1 MAFEL
6 TQDYLELLIDAIESH
21 DDDFLRQAMDE
32 LYPAD
37 MAALLYELPT
47 DAYAQYIIAILEE
60 ETAAQVINNLTPN
73 WREDFLK
80 EFSTESLAR
89 FISYLDSDDAAD
101 ILNEQPTRT
110 KEEVLALLEDREK
123 ARYIIDL
130 LHYEEDT
137 AGGLMAKE
145 LVKANIKWTVSQAI
159 DEIRRQAEKV
169 EKVNS
174 VYVVDDNNALK
185 GRVSL
190 KRIVLSRATTKVAD
204 IYEDDIVSVDSHQS
218 AEEVADIMQRYDL
231 ESVPVVNV
239 NGRLLGRITIDDI
252 VDVITEQA
260 EQDRQAMTGL
270 SGDVEEDDTVWASVK
285 ARLPWQVIGMA
296 GGLLAAWLTDMI
308 GKPVLGAVGALAYFM
323 TLIAGT
329 GGNVGVQSSSV
340 ILQSLAN
347 PSVVE
352 QSVVRRLLKVF
363 SIGLLNGILLSAV
376 LFLVIYGA
384 TRDIKLSL
392 VVSVSILSVVLLAS
406 FMGTVTPLV
415 LDKFGVNPAVASG
428 PFITTANDLLGLT
441 VYFLTAKLLYS
452 L

>member
-1 MAFEL
+1 M
-6 TQDYLELLIDAIESH
+6 
-21 DDDFLRQAMDE
+21 
-32 LYPAD
+32 
-37 MAALLYELPT
+37 
-47 DAYAQYIIAILEE
+47 
-60 ETAAQVINNLTPN
+60 
-73 WREDFLK
+73 
-80 EFSTESLAR
+80 
-89 FISYLDSDDAAD
+89 
-101 ILNEQPTRT
+101 
-110 KEEVLALLEDREK
+110 
-123 ARYIIDL
+123 
-130 LHYEEDT
+130 
-137 AGGLMAKE
+137 
-145 LVKANIKWTVSQAI
+145 

-174 VYVVDDNNALK
+174 VYVVDDTNTLK

-190 KRIVLSRATTKVAD
+190 KKIVLARATTKVAD
-204 IYEDDIVSVDSHQS
+204 IYEEDIVAVDSHET
-218 AEEVADIMQRYDL
+218 AENVADIMRRYDL
-231 ESVPVVNV
+231 ETVPVVNV

-260 EQDRQAMTGL
+260 DQERQVIAGL
-270 SGDVEEDDTVWASVK
+270 SGDVEEDDSVWASVR
-285 ARLPWQVIGMA
+285 ARLPWQVIGMV

-352 QSVVRRLLKVF
+352 QRIGRRLLKVF
-363 SIGLLNGILLSAV
+363 TIGLLNGAMLSSV

-384 TRDIKLSL
+384 TRDARLAA
-392 VVSVSILSVVLLAS
+392 VVSSSIFSVVLLAS
-406 FMGTVTPLV
+406 FMGTVTPLL
-415 LDKFGVNPAVASG
+415 LDRFGANPAVASG

>member
-6 TQDYLELLIDAIESH
+6 TQDYLDLLIDAIEAH
-21 DDDFLRQAMDE
+21 DDEFLRQAMDE

-37 MAALLYELPT
+37 IAEVLYEFPT
-47 DAYAQYIIAILEE
+47 DAYAQYIIAILDE
-60 ETAAQVINNLTPN
+60 ETAAQVINHLAPA

-89 FISYLDSDDAAD
+89 FIAYLDSDDAAD

-145 LVKANIKWTVSQAI
+145 LVKANIKWTVSQAV

-169 EKVNS
+169 ERVNS
-174 VYVVDDNNALK
+174 VYVVDDNNVLK

-190 KRIVLSRATTKVAD
+190 KRIVLSRANTKVAD
-204 IYEDDIVSVDSHQS
+204 IYDDDIVSVDSHQS
-218 AEEVADIMQRYDL
+218 AEDVADIMQRYDL

-270 SGDVEEDDTVWASVK
+270 SGDVEEDDSVWASVK

-296 GGLLAAWLTDMI
+296 GGLLAAWLTGII
-308 GKPVLGAVGALAYFM
+308 GQPIIVSVAALANFT

-363 SIGLLNGILLSAV
+363 SVATLNGVLLAIVLLIV
-376 LFLVIYGA
+376 LFSTTGDL
-384 TRDIKLSL
+384 KLAL
-392 VVSVSILSVVLLAS
+392 VVSVSILAVVLLAS
-406 FMGTVTPLV
+406 FMGTVTPLA
-415 LDKFGVNPAVASG
+415 LDKFGVNPAMASG

-441 VYFLTAKLLYS
+441 VYFLMAKLLYS

>member
-6 TQDYLELLIDAIESH
+6 TQDYLDLLIDAIESH

-37 MAALLYELPT
+37 IAELLYEFPT
-47 DAYAQYIIAILEE
+47 DEYAQYIIAILDE

-80 EFSTESLAR
+80 AFSTESVAR

-110 KEEVLALLEDREK
+110 KEEVLALLKDREK

-145 LVKANIKWTVSQAI
+145 LVKANVKWTVAQAV

-174 VYVVDDNNALK
+174 VYVVDDNNVLK

-190 KRIVLSRATTKVAD
+190 KRIVLSRANTKVAD
-204 IYEDDIVSVDSHQS
+204 IYESDIVSVDSHQS
-218 AEEVADIMQRYDL
+218 AEEVADSMQRYDL

-296 GGLLAAWLTDMI
+296 GGLLAAWLTGII
-308 GKPVLGAVGALAYFM
+308 GQPVIVSIAALANFT

-363 SIGLLNGILLSAV
+363 SIGLLNGALLATV
-376 LFLVIYGA
+376 LFLVIYA
-384 TRDIKLSL
+384 TTLDIKLAM
-392 VVSVSILSVVLLAS
+392 VVSVTVLSVVLLAS

-441 VYFLTAKLLYS
+441 VYFLIAKLLYS

>member
-6 TQDYLELLIDAIESH
+6 TQEYLNVLTEAIDNQ
-21 DDDFLRQAMDE
+21 DDTFVLEAMDE

-37 MAALLYELPT
+37 MAALLYELPG
-47 DAYAQYIIAILEE
+47 DAQAKFVIDTLDD
-60 ETAAQVINNLTPN
+60 ETAAQVLNNLAPN

-80 EFSTESLAR
+80 LFPTEKLTAY
-89 FISYLDSDDAAD
+89 IEHLDSDDAAD

-110 KEEVLALLEDREK
+110 KEEVLAQIGDREK

-145 LVKANIKWTVSQAI
+145 LVKANVKWTVAQAV

-174 VYVVDDNNALK
+174 VYVVDDTNTLK

-190 KRIVLSRATTKVAD
+190 KKIVLARATTKVAD
-204 IYEDDIVSVDSHQS
+204 IYEEDIVAVDSHET
-218 AEEVADIMQRYDL
+218 AENVADIMRRYDL
-231 ESVPVVNV
+231 ETVPVVNV

-260 EQDRQAMTGL
+260 DQERQVIAGL
-270 SGDVEEDDTVWASVK
+270 SGDVEEDDSVWASVR
-285 ARLPWQVIGMA
+285 ARLPWQVIGMV

-352 QSVVRRLLKVF
+352 QRIGRRLLKVF
-363 SIGLLNGILLSAV
+363 TIGLLNGVMLSSV

-384 TRDIKLSL
+384 TRDARLAV
-392 VVSVSILSVVLLAS
+392 VVSSSIFSVVLLAS
-406 FMGTVTPLV
+406 FMGTVTPLL
-415 LDKFGVNPAVASG
+415 LDRFGANPAVASG

>member
-6 TQDYLELLIDAIESH
+6 TQEYLNVLTEAIDNQ
-21 DDDFLRQAMDE
+21 DDTFVLEAMDE

-37 MAALLYELPT
+37 MAALLYELPG
-47 DAYAQYIIAILEE
+47 DAQAKFVIDTLDD
-60 ETAAQVINNLTPN
+60 ETAAQVLNNLAPN

-80 EFSTESLAR
+80 LFPTEKLTAY
-89 FISYLDSDDAAD
+89 IEHLDSDDAAD

-110 KEEVLALLEDREK
+110 KEEVLAQIGDREK

-145 LVKANIKWTVSQAI
+145 LVKANVKWTVAQAV

-174 VYVVDDNNALK
+174 VYVVDDTNTLK

-190 KRIVLSRATTKVAD
+190 KKIVLARATTKVAD
-204 IYEDDIVSVDSHQS
+204 IYEEDIVAVDSHET
-218 AEEVADIMQRYDL
+218 AENVADIMRRYDL
-231 ESVPVVNV
+231 ETVPVVNV

-260 EQDRQAMTGL
+260 DQERQVIAGL
-270 SGDVEEDDTVWASVK
+270 SGDVEEDDSVWASVR
-285 ARLPWQVIGMA
+285 ARLPWQVIGMV

-352 QSVVRRLLKVF
+352 QRIGRRLLKVF
-363 SIGLLNGILLSAV
+363 TIGLLNGAMLSSV

-384 TRDIKLSL
+384 TRDARLAA
-392 VVSVSILSVVLLAS
+392 VVSSSIFSVVLLAS
-406 FMGTVTPLV
+406 FMGTVTPLL
-415 LDKFGVNPAVASG
+415 LDRFGANPAVASG